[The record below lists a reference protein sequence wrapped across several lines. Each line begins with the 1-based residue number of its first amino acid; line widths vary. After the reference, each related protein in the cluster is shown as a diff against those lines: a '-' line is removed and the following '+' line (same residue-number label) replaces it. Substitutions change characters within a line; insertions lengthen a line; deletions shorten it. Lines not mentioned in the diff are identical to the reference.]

1 MTDRRGRRLILLAH
15 CILNQN
21 AVVQPLARAPAALE
35 GVLRGCLDA
44 GVGLLQLPCP
54 ETAARGPERAPD
66 ERRGYDAPAYRT
78 LCRDLAAPLVAQVR
92 AYERAGY
99 TIVGL
104 IGIGH
109 SPSCGL
115 DTTHNGG
122 ARPGRGVFMEELL
135 ALLPELEGR
144 YLEVPRRYGEDP
156 EVTAAF
162 DWEVRRFC
170 AEPDSH

>member
-1 MTDRRGRRLILLAH
+1 MVDRRGRRLILLAH

-21 AVVQPLARAPAALE
+21 AVVQPLARARAALE
-35 GVLRGCLDA
+35 GVLQACLEG
-44 GVGLLQLPCP
+44 GVGIVQLPCP
-54 ETAARGPERAPD
+54 EMAARGPERAPD
-66 ERRGYDAPAYRT
+66 DRRGYDTPAYRA
-78 LCRDLAAPLVAQVR
+78 LCRELVAPLVAQVR

-104 IGIGH
+104 IGIGN

-115 DTTHNGG
+115 DTTNEGG

-135 ALLPELEGR
+135 DQLPELQGR

-156 EVTAAF
+156 EATTAF
-162 DWEVRRFC
+162 DEEVRRFC
-170 AEPDSH
+170 AARGSR